1 MSLFANWDDMRVFI
15 LSYITMPC
23 GCGFL
28 GYIIMPGFTP
38 WLYTISHFEHHT
50 YMNKKW
56 ILPTGLLVGLANGL
70 FGAGGGTVLVPALE
84 KFKPLET
91 HKAHASALA
100 VILPLSVVSAVVY
113 VWGVDVDWPAVAFV
127 SMGGV
132 VGGVVG
138 AKLLK
143 KISAGWLNMLF
154 GLFLAAGAIRML
166 FS

>member
-1 MSLFANWDDMRVFI
+1 MK
-15 LSYITMPC
+15 
-23 GCGFL
+23 
-28 GYIIMPGFTP
+28 
-38 WLYTISHFEHHT
+38 
-50 YMNKKW
+50 KKW
-56 ILPTGLLVGLANGL
+56 TLPIGLIVGLANGL

-113 VWGVDVDWPAVAFV
+113 VWGVDVDWPAVGLV
-127 SMGGV
+127 SAGGI

-138 AKLLK
+138 AKLLS
-143 KISAGWLNMLF
+143 KISAGWLNIIF
-154 GLFLAAGAIRML
+154 GLFLAGGAIRML